1 MTNDKFDAD
10 LKSHRRFGLLAFML
24 LFGFGG
30 IWATSAPI
38 DGAAIAT
45 GIVTVKSYSKVVQH
59 LEGGIIKDIFVENG
73 AMVEA
78 NQPILEIDN
87 TQSLTELEAQNQRL
101 LSLRTWE
108 TRLEAERDGRDTL
121 VYPSSFD
128 LLGERA
134 REDMDGQIQIFNAR
148 RSARAGSIEIL
159 EQRIEQLQSQIR
171 GYRGLQASKEKL
183 TASYNEEL
191 VDIGELLSQGF
202 SDKNRLRELER
213 NVSVLEGEIAELT
226 ATIGSTEVAIG
237 EARLQIL
244 QEEKEFQNDVVSELR
259 DVQTEINVGVEVA
272 TALEDVVSRTI
283 VRAPDSGIVNGLQF
297 HTIAGVIAPG
307 MKILDIDSEDQMNL
321 YFQTKKRKILP
332 RSQNQKNYFQL
343 LNSKDIVFAYG
354 PAGTGKTFLAVA
366 KAVAS
371 LQQGLVK
378 KIILSRPAVEAGEK
392 LGFLPGDLKEK
403 VDPFLRPI
411 YDALYEMMPYDQVE
425 KKLANNTIEIAPI
438 AFMRG
443 RTLEDC
449 YIILDEA
456 QNTTKIQMKM
466 FLTRLGKN
474 SKMVVVG
481 DNTQIDLIS
490 KNESG
495 LIEASIKLKNIDDIG
510 FIELDQRDVI
520 RHEVVRKI
528 INVYEDKNSN

>member
-1 MTNDKFDAD
+1 MSNINYSLDFELSDNNFIPNLFGVDDKNIHI
-10 LKSHRRFGLLAFML
+10 LEKVNNVQIKYRGNKIKIIGTKSSIKNTKEEILL
-24 LFGFGG
+24 LFKEAKKG
-30 IWATSAPI
+30 IDI
-38 DGAAIAT
+38 DEDKIMET
-45 GIVTVKSYSKVVQH
+45 RSMK
-59 LEGGIIKDIFVENG
+59 
-73 AMVEA
+73 
-78 NQPILEIDN
+78 ILEIN
-87 TQSLTELEAQNQRL
+87 PQ
-101 LSLRTWE
+101 
-108 TRLEAERDGRDTL
+108 
-121 VYPSSFD
+121 
-128 LLGERA
+128 
-134 REDMDGQIQIFNAR
+134 
-148 RSARAGSIEIL
+148 
-159 EQRIEQLQSQIR
+159 
-171 GYRGLQASKEKL
+171 
-183 TASYNEEL
+183 
-191 VDIGELLSQGF
+191 
-202 SDKNRLRELER
+202 
-213 NVSVLEGEIAELT
+213 
-226 ATIGSTEVAIG
+226 
-237 EARLQIL
+237 
-244 QEEKEFQNDVVSELR
+244 
-259 DVQTEINVGVEVA
+259 
-272 TALEDVVSRTI
+272 
-283 VRAPDSGIVNGLQF
+283 
-297 HTIAGVIAPG
+297 
-307 MKILDIDSEDQMNL
+307 DQMDL
-321 YFQTKKRKILP
+321 FFQTKKRKISP
-332 RSQNQKNYFQL
+332 RTQNQKDYFQL

-425 KKLANNTIEIAPI
+425 KKLANNIIEIAPI

-449 YIILDEA
+449 FIILDEA

-490 KNESG
+490 KNDSG
-495 LIEASIKLKNIDDIG
+495 LIDASKKLKNIQDIG

-528 INVYEDKNSN
+528 INAYEQKNSN

>member
-1 MTNDKFDAD
+1 MSNINYSLDFELNDNNYIPNLFGVDDRNIHTIEKINNVRIKYRGNKIKIIGA
-10 LKSHRRFGLLAFML
+10 KSSIKNTKEAILL
-24 LFGFGG
+24 LFEEAKKG
-30 IWATSAPI
+30 IDI
-38 DGAAIAT
+38 DEDKIMESRSM
-45 GIVTVKSYSKVVQH
+45 K
-59 LEGGIIKDIFVENG
+59 
-73 AMVEA
+73 
-78 NQPILEIDN
+78 ILEIN
-87 TQSLTELEAQNQRL
+87 PQ
-101 LSLRTWE
+101 
-108 TRLEAERDGRDTL
+108 
-121 VYPSSFD
+121 
-128 LLGERA
+128 
-134 REDMDGQIQIFNAR
+134 
-148 RSARAGSIEIL
+148 
-159 EQRIEQLQSQIR
+159 
-171 GYRGLQASKEKL
+171 
-183 TASYNEEL
+183 
-191 VDIGELLSQGF
+191 
-202 SDKNRLRELER
+202 
-213 NVSVLEGEIAELT
+213 
-226 ATIGSTEVAIG
+226 
-237 EARLQIL
+237 
-244 QEEKEFQNDVVSELR
+244 
-259 DVQTEINVGVEVA
+259 
-272 TALEDVVSRTI
+272 
-283 VRAPDSGIVNGLQF
+283 
-297 HTIAGVIAPG
+297 
-307 MKILDIDSEDQMNL
+307 DQMDL
-321 YFQTKKRKILP
+321 FFQTKKRKISP
-332 RSQNQKNYFQL
+332 RTQNQKDYFQL

-425 KKLANNTIEIAPI
+425 KKLANNIIEIAPI

-449 YIILDEA
+449 FIILDEA

-490 KNESG
+490 KNDSG
-495 LIEASIKLKNIDDIG
+495 LIDASKKLKNIQDIG

-528 INVYEDKNSN
+528 INAYEQKNSN

>member
-1 MTNDKFDAD
+1 MSDLNYSLDIELSDNNYLPNLFGVNDKNIQI
-10 LKSHRRFGLLAFML
+10 LEKINNVQIKYRGNKIKIIGTKSSIKDTRDEILL
-24 LFGFGG
+24 LFEQAKKGLY
-30 IWATSAPI
+30 I
-38 DGAAIAT
+38 DEDKIMET
-45 GIVTVKSYSKVVQH
+45 RSMK
-59 LEGGIIKDIFVENG
+59 L
-73 AMVEA
+73 
-78 NQPILEIDN
+78 LEID
-87 TQSLTELEAQNQRL
+87 
-101 LSLRTWE
+101 
-108 TRLEAERDGRDTL
+108 
-121 VYPSSFD
+121 P
-128 LLGERA
+128 
-134 REDMDGQIQIFNAR
+134 
-148 RSARAGSIEIL
+148 
-159 EQRIEQLQSQIR
+159 
-171 GYRGLQASKEKL
+171 
-183 TASYNEEL
+183 EE
-191 VDIGELLSQGF
+191 
-202 SDKNRLRELER
+202 N
-213 NVSVLEGEIAELT
+213 
-226 ATIGSTEVAIG
+226 
-237 EARLQIL
+237 
-244 QEEKEFQNDVVSELR
+244 
-259 DVQTEINVGVEVA
+259 
-272 TALEDVVSRTI
+272 
-283 VRAPDSGIVNGLQF
+283 
-297 HTIAGVIAPG
+297 
-307 MKILDIDSEDQMNL
+307 MNL
-321 YFQTKKRKILP
+321 FFQTKKRKIMP

-425 KKLANNTIEIAPI
+425 KKIANNTIEIAPI

-528 INVYEDKNSN
+528 INAYEDKNSN

>member
-1 MTNDKFDAD
+1 MSNINYSLDFELSDNNFIPNLFGVDDKNIQI
-10 LKSHRRFGLLAFML
+10 LEKVNNVQIKYRGNKIKIIGTKSSIKNTKEEILL
-24 LFGFGG
+24 LFKEAKKG
-30 IWATSAPI
+30 IDI
-38 DGAAIAT
+38 DEDKIMET
-45 GIVTVKSYSKVVQH
+45 RSMK
-59 LEGGIIKDIFVENG
+59 
-73 AMVEA
+73 
-78 NQPILEIDN
+78 ILEIN
-87 TQSLTELEAQNQRL
+87 PQ
-101 LSLRTWE
+101 
-108 TRLEAERDGRDTL
+108 
-121 VYPSSFD
+121 
-128 LLGERA
+128 
-134 REDMDGQIQIFNAR
+134 
-148 RSARAGSIEIL
+148 
-159 EQRIEQLQSQIR
+159 
-171 GYRGLQASKEKL
+171 
-183 TASYNEEL
+183 
-191 VDIGELLSQGF
+191 
-202 SDKNRLRELER
+202 
-213 NVSVLEGEIAELT
+213 
-226 ATIGSTEVAIG
+226 
-237 EARLQIL
+237 
-244 QEEKEFQNDVVSELR
+244 
-259 DVQTEINVGVEVA
+259 
-272 TALEDVVSRTI
+272 
-283 VRAPDSGIVNGLQF
+283 
-297 HTIAGVIAPG
+297 
-307 MKILDIDSEDQMNL
+307 DQMDL
-321 YFQTKKRKILP
+321 FFQTKKRKISP
-332 RSQNQKNYFQL
+332 RTQNQKNYFQL

-425 KKLANNTIEIAPI
+425 KKLANNIIEIAPI

-449 YIILDEA
+449 FIILDEA

-490 KNESG
+490 KNDSG
-495 LIEASIKLKNIDDIG
+495 LIDASKKLKNIQDIG

-528 INVYEDKNSN
+528 INAYEQKNSN